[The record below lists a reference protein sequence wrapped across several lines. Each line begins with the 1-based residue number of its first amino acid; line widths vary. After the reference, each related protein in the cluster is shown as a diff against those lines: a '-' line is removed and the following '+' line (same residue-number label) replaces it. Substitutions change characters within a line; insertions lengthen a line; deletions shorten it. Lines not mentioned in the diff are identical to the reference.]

1 VLVHDYLGID
11 LETIWGI
18 MQNEVRELR
27 TAIEEM
33 LDLSVDGQE

>member
-1 VLVHDYLGID
+1 VHDYLGID

-33 LDLSVDGQE
+33 LDLSVDDEE